1 MFTYYFLNSPIKH
14 SLRKVLIT
22 LALISCCTSLYGCE
36 EKHEAYVSSSTEI
49 RDNTP
54 VCLVPE
60 ASGTKVYENELAS
73 IDISNSSEGY
83 FMATYTGDCEGIKV
97 QVMGPDNMPYTYDL
111 SPNITETYPLS
122 AGDGTYT
129 INILEQIEGNQYAA
143 ALCATEEVS
152 VSNTLGA
159 FLYPNQ
165 YVKFDKDK
173 QVVALGK
180 EIVAGAHDDLEA
192 IGLVYN
198 YLISNITYDIDKA
211 ENIQSG
217 YVPDVDEIINLKTGI
232 CLDYSA
238 VMCSILRSQQ
248 IPCRME
254 VGYAGTAY
262 HAWISTYVE
271 NIGWINGMV
280 EFDGQNWS
288 LMDPTVA
295 ANSGEEAL
303 KNFIGD
309 GGSYMTKYI
318 Y

>member
-1 MFTYYFLNSPIKH
+1 MFLNFITNH
-14 SLRKVLIT
+14 STKQFAYKALNFGSFLLCSVLLT
-22 LALISCCTSLYGCE
+22 GCT
-36 EKHEAYVSSSTEI
+36 EKHETYVSPSTQI

-60 ASGTKVYENELAS
+60 APGTTVFENELAC

-83 FMATYTGDCEGIKV
+83 FMVTYFGDCTGIKV
-97 QVMGPDNMPYTYDL
+97 QVLGPDGMPYIYDL
-111 SPNITETYPLS
+111 APNTLETYPLS
-122 AGDGTYT
+122 SGDGEYT
-129 INILEQIEGNQYAA
+129 INVLEQIEGTQYAV
-143 ALCATEEVS
+143 ALSATQDVT
-152 VSNTLGA
+152 VSNKLGA

-173 QVVALGK
+173 KVVALGK
-180 EIVAGAHDDLEA
+180 DLVADAHDDLEA

-198 YLISNITYDIDKA
+198 YLISNVTYDTYKA

-217 YVPDVDEIINLKTGI
+217 YVPDVDEIIDLKTGI

-238 VMCSILRSQQ
+238 VMCSMLRSQR

-309 GGSYMTKYI
+309 GGSYLTKYI

>member
-1 MFTYYFLNSPIKH
+1 MCANDYIRFSIKYFT
-14 SLRKVLIT
+14 RAALIT
-22 LALISCCTSLYGCE
+22 FGLVFCCVSLCGCE
-36 EKHEAYVSSSTEI
+36 EKHEAYVSDSAEI

-54 VCLVPE
+54 LCLVPE
-60 ASGTKVYENELAS
+60 ASGITVYENELAS

-83 FMATYTGDCEGIKV
+83 FMATYTGDCEIIKV

-111 SPNITETYPLS
+111 APKVTETFPLS

-143 ALCATEEVS
+143 ALCATEEVT

-180 EIVAGAHDDLEA
+180 EVVANAHDDLEA

-198 YLISNITYDIDKA
+198 YLISNITYDTEKA

-262 HAWISTYVE
+262 HAWISTYVK